1 MSSGNQRRN
10 VRRSLGVLAIVVGLL
25 GGAWLWFAADQ
36 RLDDAVAGMARAPVG
51 CDTVLDFDAT
61 GTYLVFVETTG
72 ELDDVRGDCAV
83 DTDIRWDEE
92 ELPTVV
98 LTLLNPEGDEVELD
112 ADEGVSYDT
121 GDSAGES
128 IQSIDVET
136 PGDHTLR
143 VESDDSGFAIAVGR
157 NPNDGVL
164 AMRAGAVLA
173 ALVGIAIGVW
183 LLSSARRRRVEQPA
197 DGEVWVPEPGRA
209 PDWPMSPPGF
219 PAPPPTTG
227 TAAVVGPP
235 SGPAIRPGA
244 GSLPTPPPS
253 GASVA
258 PIPGQPGPWGPPP
271 PPPGARAGTRPRT

>member
-1 MSSGNQRRN
+1 MSSRHRRRN
-10 VRRSLGVLAIVVGLL
+10 VLRSLGVLAIVVGVL
-25 GGAWLWFAADQ
+25 GAAWLWFAADR

-61 GTYLVFVETTG
+61 GTYLVFVETAG
-72 ELDDVRGDCAV
+72 EFDDVRGDCDV
-83 DTDIRWDEE
+83 DTDIQWDED

-98 LTLLNPEGDEVELD
+98 LTLLGPEGDEVELD
-112 ADEGVSYDT
+112 VDEGVSYDT

-128 IQSIDVET
+128 IRSVDVES

-164 AMRAGAVLA
+164 AMRVAAVVA

-183 LLSSARRRRVEQPA
+183 LLSNSRRRRVEQPA
-197 DGEVWVPEPGRA
+197 DGDVWAPEPGGT

-235 SGPAIRPGA
+235 SGPAIRPGS
-244 GSLPTPPPS
+244 GPLPTPPS
-253 GASVA
+253 AGASVA

-271 PPPGARAGTRPRT
+271 PPSASRPGT